1 MVDKW
6 LLLRSSTFTHIL
18 CNTDYVDK
26 ALGTKNI
33 TLAIDEDL
41 LQKARVL
48 AAMKRSSVNEM
59 VREYLAREV
68 EAETRQASRAQVW
81 GDLFKEADN
90 YVPGRKLRKE
100 GERLFDREEFYE
112 EVMRER
118 GLL

>member
-1 MVDKW
+1 M
-6 LLLRSSTFTHIL
+6 
-18 CNTDYVDK
+18 
-26 ALGTKNI
+26 GTKNL

-59 VREYLAREV
+59 VRDFLAREV
-68 EAETRQASRAQVW
+68 EAETRQAARAQVW
-81 GDLFKEADN
+81 GDLFREADTQT
-90 YVPGRKLRKE
+90 PRRKSRKE

-112 EVMRER
+112 EAMRER